1 MMGET
6 SSSTPVTSVGLVVA
20 MEAELQHFLAGAA
33 IDRID
38 TSGPWRDQHLTVEGV
53 PVVALCSGIGMVNAA
68 AATEHLIASHLPR
81 AIFNFGCA
89 GAHRR
94 DLLPGDVVIGA
105 ETVHHGA
112 MHILSTGEEYF
123 PDRTYEVS
131 GETVASTE
139 LPTDAALREL
149 AHQAAAGWS
158 PAPWPRDLPWP
169 DGVAYREPVVEVGV
183 VASADVWTQFHERL
197 ERLHARHRS
206 LCEDME
212 AAAIN
217 QICARHGVP
226 FLTIKDISNNEFHT
240 LTDLQGDIEALPPA
254 EIGKRAAALMIRV
267 LGSLAASG

>member
-1 MMGET
+1 MIEET
-6 SSSTPVTSVGLVVA
+6 RLSGAEAPVGLVVA
-20 MEAELQHFLAGAA
+20 MEAELHHFLAGAKVE
-33 IDRID
+33 RID
-38 TSGPWRDQHLTVEGV
+38 SSGPWRDQHLTVEGV

-68 AATEHLIASHLPR
+68 AATEHLITIHQPR

-131 GETVASTE
+131 GEIVASTE
-139 LPTDAALREL
+139 LPTDPALRDL
-149 AHQAAAGWS
+149 AQHAAADWS
-158 PAPWPRDLPWP
+158 PAPWPSDLPWP
-169 DGVAYREPVVEVGV
+169 EGVAYREPIVEVGV

-254 EIGKRAAALMIRV
+254 EIGKRAAVLITRV
-267 LGSLAASG
+267 LASLSTG